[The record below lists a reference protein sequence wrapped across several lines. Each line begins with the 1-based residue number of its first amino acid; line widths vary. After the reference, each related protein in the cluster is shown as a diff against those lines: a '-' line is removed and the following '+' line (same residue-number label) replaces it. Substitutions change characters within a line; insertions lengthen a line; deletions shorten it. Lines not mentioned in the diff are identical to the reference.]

1 MNCVHWRHEGNAA
14 FPSWRDRDDYL
25 ERFGPRALLWVGD
38 VREAQSWGWTPPA
51 LCIALRGRAQIDSRG
66 CGVELGASD
75 VVLTEGGNGLRI
87 EPAGGSETR
96 IAVLWLAPAG
106 LRGRASVDPLPA
118 FFAQD
123 AELALALGR
132 LAQSTHDL
140 SIDTHAA
147 LDQVLAQLSRR
158 QQDLAQSLNQCPG
171 RSERHRRQ
179 LYARLLRAKHVI
191 DHGQAV
197 PMDLAALAQVASLS
211 PSHFLRLFH
220 RVFGASPHR
229 YLVQQ
234 RMLRARRMV
243 VETSVP
249 IGTIAQRMGF
259 INRCAFARLFKQQF
273 GTPATRLRR
282 MAMMQARASVTRP
295 FGVMGSGSARIAYS
309 HQPEAA

>member
-14 FPSWRDRDDYL
+14 FPSWRDREDYL
-25 ERFGPRALLWVGD
+25 ERFGPRGLLWVGEL
-38 VREAQSWGWTPPA
+38 RETQAWGWTPPA
-51 LCIALRGRAQIDSRG
+51 LCLALRGRVLVDNRG

-75 VVLTEGGNGLRI
+75 VLLTEGGNGLRMDS
-87 EPAGGSETR
+87 PGGDAR
-96 IAVLWLAPAG
+96 VAVLWLAPAG

-123 AELALALGR
+123 AELALALSR
-132 LAQSTHDL
+132 LAQSANDL

-147 LDQVLAQLSRR
+147 LDQVLGLLSRR
-158 QQDLAQSLNQCPG
+158 QQDLARLLANCPG

-197 PMDLAALAQVASLS
+197 PLDLAALAQVASLS

-282 MAMMQARASVTRP
+282 MALMQARASVTRAY
-295 FGVMGSGSARIAYS
+295 GVTGSGSARIAYS

>member
-14 FPSWRDRDDYL
+14 FPTWRDREDYL
-25 ERFGPRALLWVGD
+25 ERFGPRALVWVGD
-38 VREAQSWGWTPPA
+38 LREAHAWGWTPPA
-51 LCIALRGRAQIDSRG
+51 LCIALRGRVHVDNRG
-66 CGVELGASD
+66 CSVELGASD
-75 VVLTEGGNGLRI
+75 VLLTEGGNGLRM
-87 EPAGGSETR
+87 EPVGSDVR
-96 IAVLWLAPAG
+96 VAVLWLAPAT
-106 LRGRASVDPLPA
+106 LRGRAAVDPLPA

-123 AELALALGR
+123 GELAAALSR

-147 LDQVLAQLSRR
+147 LDLVLGQLSRR
-158 QQDLAQSLNQCPG
+158 QQELAQALASCPG

-282 MAMMQARASVTRP
+282 MALMQARASVTRA
-295 FGVMGSGSARIAYS
+295 FGVVGSSGPRIAYS
-309 HQPEAA
+309 QQSGAA

>member
-1 MNCVHWRHEGNAA
+1 MNCVHWRHEGNTA
-14 FPSWRDRDDYL
+14 FPSWRDREDYL

-38 VREAQSWGWTPPA
+38 LRETHAWGWTPPA
-51 LCIALRGRAQIDSRG
+51 LCIALRGRLQVDNRG

-75 VVLTEGGNGLRI
+75 VLLTEGGNGLRM
-87 EPAGGSETR
+87 EAAGSDTR
-96 IAVLWLAPAG
+96 VAVLWLAPAAA
-106 LRGRASVDPLPA
+106 RGRASIDPLPA

-123 AELALALGR
+123 TELALALGR
-132 LAQSTHDL
+132 LAQSSHDL
-140 SIDTHAA
+140 SVDTHAA
-147 LDQVLAQLSRR
+147 LDQVLGQLARR
-158 QQDLAQSLNQCPG
+158 QQDLGRALANCPG

-197 PMDLAALAQVASLS
+197 PLDLAALAQVASLS

-282 MAMMQARASVTRP
+282 MALMQARASVTRA
-295 FGVMGSGSARIAYS
+295 FGVIGGSSTRMTYS

>member
-14 FPSWRDRDDYL
+14 FPSWRDREDYL
-25 ERFGPRALLWVGD
+25 ERFGPRGLLWVGEL
-38 VREAQSWGWTPPA
+38 RETQAWGWTPPA
-51 LCIALRGRAQIDSRG
+51 LYIALRGRVLVDNRG

-75 VVLTEGGNGLRI
+75 VLLTEGGNGLRMD
-87 EPAGGSETR
+87 ALGGDAR
-96 IAVLWLAPAG
+96 VAVLWLAPAG

-123 AELALALGR
+123 GELALALSR
-132 LAQSTHDL
+132 LAQSANDL
-140 SIDTHAA
+140 SVDTHAA
-147 LDQVLAQLSRR
+147 LDQVLGLLSRR
-158 QQDLAQSLNQCPG
+158 QQDLARLLANCPG

-197 PMDLAALAQVASLS
+197 PLDLAALAQVASLS

-282 MAMMQARASVTRP
+282 MALMQARASVTRAY
-295 FGVMGSGSARIAYS
+295 GVMGSGSARIAYS

>member
-1 MNCVHWRHEGNAA
+1 MNCVHWRHEGNAV
-14 FPSWRDRDDYL
+14 FPSWRDREDYL
-25 ERFGPRALLWVGD
+25 ERFGPRALLWVGEL
-38 VREAQSWGWTPPA
+38 REAQAWGWTPPA
-51 LCIALRGRAQIDSRG
+51 LCTALRGRIQVDNRG
-66 CGVELGASD
+66 CCVELGASD
-75 VVLTEGGNGLRI
+75 VLLTEGGNGLRVDTV
-87 EPAGGSETR
+87 GGEAR
-96 IAVLWLAPAG
+96 VAVLWLAPAG

-123 AELALALGR
+123 SELAIALNR
-132 LAQSTHDL
+132 LAQSASDL
-140 SIDTHAA
+140 SVDTHAV
-147 LDQVLAQLSRR
+147 LDQLLSLLSRR
-158 QQDLAQSLNQCPG
+158 QQDLAQALANCPG
-171 RSERHRRQ
+171 RSDRHRRQ

-197 PMDLAALAQVASLS
+197 PLDLAALAQVASLS

-282 MAMMQARASVTRP
+282 MALMQARASVTRA
-295 FGVMGSGSARIAYS
+295 FGVVGNGGARVTYS

>member
-14 FPSWRDRDDYL
+14 FPTWRDREDYL
-25 ERFGPRALLWVGD
+25 ERFGPRALVWVGD
-38 VREAQSWGWTPPA
+38 LREAHSWGWTPPA
-51 LCIALRGRAQIDSRG
+51 LCIALRGRVHVDNRG
-66 CGVELGASD
+66 CSVELGASD
-75 VVLTEGGNGLRI
+75 VLLTEGGNGLRM
-87 EPAGGSETR
+87 EAAGGEAR
-96 IAVLWLAPAG
+96 VAVLWLAPAT
-106 LRGRASVDPLPA
+106 LRGRASIDPLPA

-123 AELALALGR
+123 VELATSLGR
-132 LAQSTHDL
+132 LAQSTLDL
-140 SIDTHAA
+140 SIDMHAA
-147 LDQVLAQLSRR
+147 LDLVLGQLSRR
-158 QQDLAQSLNQCPG
+158 QHELGKALADCPG

-197 PMDLAALAQVASLS
+197 PLDLAALAQVASLS

-282 MAMMQARASVTRP
+282 MALLQARASVTRA
-295 FGVMGSGSARIAYS
+295 FGVLGTNGARIAYS

>member
-1 MNCVHWRHEGNAA
+1 MPPQHAGA
-14 FPSWRDRDDYL
+14 
-25 ERFGPRALLWVGD
+25 GP
-38 VREAQSWGWTPPA
+38 AQ
-51 LCIALRGRAQIDSRG
+51 RAQR
-66 CGVELGASD
+66 
-75 VVLTEGGNGLRI
+75 
-87 EPAGGSETR
+87 
-96 IAVLWLAPAG
+96 LAHE
-106 LRGRASVDPLPA
+106 V
-118 FFAQD
+118 
-123 AELALALGR
+123 ALGR
-132 LAQSTHDL
+132 LAQSATDL
-140 SIDTHAA
+140 SVDTHAA
-147 LDQVLAQLSRR
+147 LDQVLGLLSRR
-158 QQDLAQSLNQCPG
+158 QQDLAQALANCPG

-197 PMDLAALAQVASLS
+197 PLDLAALAQVASLS

-282 MAMMQARASVTRP
+282 MALMQARASVTRA
-295 FGVMGSGSARIAYS
+295 FGVMGGSARIAYS

>member
-1 MNCVHWRHEGNAA
+1 MNCVHWRHEGSAA
-14 FPSWRDRDDYL
+14 FPSWRDREDYL
-25 ERFGPRALLWVGD
+25 ERFGPRALVWVGD
-38 VREAQSWGWTPPA
+38 LRELHTWGWSPPA
-51 LCIALRGRAQIDSRG
+51 LCIALRGRVHVDNRG
-66 CGVELGASD
+66 CGVELGAAD
-75 VVLTEGGNGLRI
+75 VLLTEGGNGLRM
-87 EPAGGSETR
+87 ESAGAGDAR
-96 IAVLWLAPAG
+96 VAVLWLAPAT

-123 AELALALGR
+123 GELATALGR
-132 LAQSTHDL
+132 LAQSTQDL

-147 LDQVLAQLSRR
+147 LDLVLNLLARR
-158 QQDLAQSLNQCPG
+158 QQEMAQLLANCPG

-197 PMDLAALAQVASLS
+197 PLDLAALAQVASLS

-282 MAMMQARASVTRP
+282 LALMQARASVTRA
-295 FGVMGSGSARIAYS
+295 FGLANGGARIAYS